1 MSLSRTKKSRFMAG
15 RMFRSARPKSANALL
30 VAEFSDPYAGED
42 GGSLRA
48 VEASRAAAVAV
59 AHAAQ
64 HMVADAVYYDYVF
77 EAFERAAAA
86 VDRGDAAS
94 AAELYREAT
103 VHAIAATSG
112 TSAVEAITDYPVP
125 EGLTDSSCIRFAHY
139 HPETSCHVHSTRPAC
154 QPIYALIYRVHDPAV
169 ESGHRYST
177 VAKCPTP
184 QDAAGVTSAAVLAW
198 QQATSTANAAADEW
212 EALSQTNQ

>member
-1 MSLSRTKKSRFMAG
+1 MALSINARGWVVVVALALVGFACSNGDGDSATGRT
-15 RMFRSARPKSANALL
+15 
-30 VAEFSDPYAGED
+30 
-42 GGSLRA
+42 SLRA
-48 VEASRAAAVAV
+48 LEASHAATEAAAN
-59 AHAAQ
+59 AAQ
-64 HMVADAVYYDYVF
+64 HKVADAAYYDDVI

-86 VDRGDAAS
+86 VDRGDATA

-103 VHAIAATSG
+103 VHAIAATNG
-112 TSAVEAITDYPVP
+112 TGAVEAIADYPLP
-125 EGLTDSSCIRFAHY
+125 GDLADSSCSRFAHY

-154 QPIYALIYRVHDPAV
+154 QPIYALIYRIHDPAV
-169 ESGHRYST
+169 ETGHRYST

-184 QDAAGVTSAAVLAW
+184 QDAAGVTRGASAAVLAW